1 MLDLQKGLWSSI
13 VPWPLKRWLISSISK
28 NALRNDDLDKAERK
42 SVQKAKEFSGTPVS
56 SVAMWCSRQVKGL
69 QSKVFAQHLLWLY
82 NTNQA
87 QSHIQLLSQILTCMH
102 RRCAFCTLWKGGG
115 VRELYGWTERFTESP
130 EENQRGKILF
140 CQCRE
145 RAGNNQPLNGM
156 PRPHM

>member
-28 NALRNDDLDKAERK
+28 NALRYDDLDKAERK

-69 QSKVFAQHLLWLY
+69 QSKVFAQCLLWLY

-115 VRELYGWTERFTESP
+115 VRELYGWTERFTESS
-130 EENQRGKILF
+130 EENQHGKILF

-145 RAGNNQPLNGM
+145 GAGNNRPLNGL